1 MDYFTKLKL
10 WAWFEG
16 YFQPSQIK
24 RREIWSPNFKQEYF
38 NSLAKD
44 LQERG
49 ECCISK
55 YDSITGEQIYFSDD
69 PNKIL

>member
-16 YFQPSQIK
+16 YYQPEK
-24 RREIWSPNFKQEYF
+24 LLRNEINQPGFKLMYF

-44 LQERG
+44 LKERG
-49 ECCISK
+49 KCAISK
-55 YDSITGEQIYFSDD
+55 FDSITGTQIYFSDD

>member
-10 WAWFEG
+10 WAWYES
-16 YFQPSQIK
+16 YYQPEKLERIK
-24 RREIWSPNFKQEYF
+24 IIDPEFKQRYF
-38 NSLAKD
+38 NSLVSD
-44 LQERG
+44 LKERG

-55 YDSITGEQIYFSDD
+55 WDSVTGKQIYFSDD